1 MIATCWRVVAH
12 SQKHYITAI
21 SYSSVSSA
29 PLCYLGALFKESLV
43 SFKAQCYNRNNTSL
57 ARSLSALRCTCMCEP
72 STATPPGKLALAG
85 RQHKWQNQRRL
96 HSTAL
101 RMQGATPPPQ
111 RARAPGQLL
120 FEVDKKATR
129 LTLPTPAKG
138 PLLSCVHGTA
148 CGRKAKAFVA
158 SSSQLN
164 TSLVCYS
171 ADFHDLIGRCALSAD
186 RCMLSR
192 H

>member
-72 STATPPGKLALAG
+72 STATPPPGKLALAG
-85 RQHKWQNQRRL
+85 RQHKWQNQRRP
-96 HSTAL
+96 HTAAQPCVC
-101 RMQGATPPPQ
+101 RAPATAPPQ

-120 FEVDKKATR
+120 FEVDKKAAR
-129 LTLPTPAKG
+129 LTLPTPRARCFRACTARHVG
-138 PLLSCVHGTA
+138 GRRRLS
-148 CGRKAKAFVA
+148 
-158 SSSQLN
+158 
-164 TSLVCYS
+164 SLHHHS
-171 ADFHDLIGRCALSAD
+171 
-186 RCMLSR
+186 
-192 H
+192 

>member
-72 STATPPGKLALAG
+72 STATPPGKLALPG

-96 HSTAL
+96 HTA
-101 RMQGATPPPQ
+101 APQ

-129 LTLPTPAKG
+129 LTLPTPRVRCFRACTARHVG
-138 PLLSCVHGTA
+138 GRRRLS
-148 CGRKAKAFVA
+148 
-158 SSSQLN
+158 
-164 TSLVCYS
+164 SLHHHS
-171 ADFHDLIGRCALSAD
+171 
-186 RCMLSR
+186 
-192 H
+192 